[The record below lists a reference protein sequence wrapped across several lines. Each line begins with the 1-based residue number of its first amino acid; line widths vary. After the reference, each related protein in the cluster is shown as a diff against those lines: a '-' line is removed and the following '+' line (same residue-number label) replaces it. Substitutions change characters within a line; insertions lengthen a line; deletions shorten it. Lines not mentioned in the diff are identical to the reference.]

1 MNPLVAHQ
9 PQSHRKQSSTSSLKY
24 EPGPSS
30 EHRRKEPEHQQGE
43 PTPFFLSYTQ
53 VYHQST
59 HWRGNSTPSL
69 TKQIKLGTKHV
80 IWPGRSSSLP
90 SASNNSN
97 LTQRLETRAIDDCV
111 LCWGHSLINTA
122 GAGEALDAIV
132 SYKTNSSLTRQ
143 KSSSL
148 ILRCRLW
155 LPQRKRQNASASS
168 KYKIEIINR
177 DDLGEWWSCG
187 GLRRLKWFMSVG
199 QIQPQLQAEIWKN

>member
-80 IWPGRSSSLP
+80 IWPGRSSHQTIVTLLKDLKHEQLMIVCCVEDIPLSIP
-90 SASNNSN
+90 
-97 LTQRLETRAIDDCV
+97 LELERRWTP
-111 LCWGHSLINTA
+111 
-122 GAGEALDAIV
+122 
-132 SYKTNSSLTRQ
+132 SSLTKQ
-143 KSSSL
+143 IPAWPGKNLLHSSFGVGFGYL
-148 ILRCRLW
+148 KGRDKM
-155 LPQRKRQNASASS
+155 QVQVAS
-168 KYKIEIINR
+168 IR
-177 DDLGEWWSCG
+177 
-187 GLRRLKWFMSVG
+187 
-199 QIQPQLQAEIWKN
+199 